1 MSAPA
6 RSSATNFVL
15 GYMTR
20 LFLLSLI
27 LLLHNTV
34 GHAQD
39 LKLEIIPLRHRLT
52 DEILPVLQPLMAPGG
67 TLSGMNNQLIIRT
80 TEINLAEL
88 KQVLARIDQA
98 ARRLKI
104 YVRQEVAGSG
114 QAGEQSLSGR
124 YRSGEVGVEVSDR
137 GRDGLSISAGNG
149 NAVRYRTYS
158 TQGGSDERN
167 LHFVQAIEGQPA
179 FISTGQSIPV
189 PNQTITYSP
198 SGVFVTEGIQY
209 RDLNSGFYV
218 VPRVNGEQVTLS
230 ISPQRERLDPIG
242 GAIDTQSVQT
252 TVTGQLGEWIDLGGV
267 NQGYRDE
274 YGVNLTHSRR
284 YATEAHGLFV
294 KVKEIR

>member
-1 MSAPA
+1 
-6 RSSATNFVL
+6 
-15 GYMTR
+15 MTR

-27 LLLHNTV
+27 LLLHNIV

-52 DEILPVLQPLMAPGG
+52 DEVLPVLQPLVAPGG

-80 TEINLAEL
+80 TETNLAEL

-104 YVRQEVAGSG
+104 YVRQDVAGTG
-114 QAGEQSLSGR
+114 QVGEQSLSGR
-124 YRSGEVGVEVSDR
+124 YRSGEVGVEVPGR

-149 NAVRYRTYS
+149 NEVRYRTYS

-189 PNQTITYSP
+189 PNQTITYGA

-209 RDLNSGFYV
+209 RDHNSGFYV

-230 ISPQRERLDPIG
+230 ISPQRERLDPTGG

-267 NQGYRDE
+267 NQEYRDE
-274 YGVNLTHSRR
+274 SGVNLTHTRR
-284 YATEAHGLFV
+284 YGTEARGLFV
-294 KVKEIR
+294 KVEEIR